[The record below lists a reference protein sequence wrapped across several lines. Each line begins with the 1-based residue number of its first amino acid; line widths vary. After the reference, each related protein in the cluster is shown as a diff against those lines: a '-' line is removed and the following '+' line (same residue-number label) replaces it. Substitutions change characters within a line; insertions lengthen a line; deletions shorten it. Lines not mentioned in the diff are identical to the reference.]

1 MHLPGGLLFGGKTA
15 LKEGHRQ
22 GKSFYHE
29 NPGCALGVGKF
40 VFLSKVFTWEPLWI
54 SYHWAVLLIQIK
66 VMRGKPFSTRE
77 C

>member
-40 VFLSKVFTWEPLWI
+40 VFLSKV
-54 SYHWAVLLIQIK
+54 
-66 VMRGKPFSTRE
+66 MRGKPFSTRE